1 MTIDSPL
8 KQLARSATD
17 PTETAPPLLPL
28 LTDLL
33 FADESLGFW
42 HDLKKQTK
50 DLIKEEHASRQLAEL
65 AVPLATIAEQLQ
77 GTDELEASDLPTRLI
92 NVLEILEANYSLF
105 FLPQATA
112 EERVTHLPL
121 FTPMAV
127 LHLST
132 LSLLHTLA
140 FNNSIPASAH
150 LRYLCSTTAQYY
162 LTYAQQT
169 VSEAVTWRTNQ
180 LNITCTPMRSAMF
193 GGPNLQVTCVDDH
206 TQRTVVDEMCTA
218 YPGTINPLLQR
229 TVDRVNL
236 YEERLH
242 HKASLFWEI
251 QVLDVLSEWNDKK
264 TEMKKTT
271 PPESMHGILDDAL
284 YMIFQDV
291 SRSMMGLK

>member
-17 PTETAPPLLPL
+17 PTETAPPLLPI

-33 FADESLGFW
+33 FADKSLGFW
-42 HDLKKQTK
+42 HAIKKQMK
-50 DLIKEEHASRQLAEL
+50 DLINEEDASRQLAEL
-65 AVPLATIAEQLQ
+65 ADPLAAIGDQLRGADEREVAELS
-77 GTDELEASDLPTRLI
+77 LRLI
-92 NVLEILEANYSLF
+92 NVLKILEANDALF

-112 EERVTHLPL
+112 EEKVTHLPL

-150 LRYLCSTTAQYY
+150 LRYLCHTTAQYY
-162 LTYAQQT
+162 LTYAQQA
-169 VSEAVTWRTNQ
+169 VSDAVTWRTNQ

-218 YPGTINPLLQR
+218 YPGTMNPMLQR
-229 TVDRVNL
+229 TVARVNL

-242 HKASLFWEI
+242 RKASLFWEI
-251 QVLDVLSEWNDKK
+251 QVLDVLSEWNDRK
-264 TEMKKTT
+264 TEMKRTD
-271 PPESMHGILDDAL
+271 PPDSVHGILDDAL
-284 YMIFQDV
+284 YLIFQDI